1 MIDPPDDISQYHVSI
16 NHYTPLAVKNTA
28 KKHCTMAV
36 YVGGPM
42 PEAGQQVPGLPQG
55 VALTVINVSISV
67 RYV

>member
-1 MIDPPDDISQYHVSI
+1 MQDDPARTVVED
-16 NHYTPLAVKNTA
+16 HYTTFAVKNTA

-42 PEAGQQVPGLPQG
+42 PEADQQIPGLPQG
-55 VALTVINVSISV
+55 VALTVTDVSISV